1 MRNEF
6 RQGERTMKEKTAK
19 FLRGFV
25 SAVCAVVTALGGWA
39 IGFIFLPEFAAW
51 GWGAAGCVAVLVYF
65 LIFNR
70 VLMSKEKKRYED
82 MTARQAYDQSV
93 KKQQEIE
100 RDYRAA
106 ESAAFRSVFNAR
118 VMQVLVIAL
127 FFGICLFIGGT
138 RIHWAAI
145 VVVAVA
151 LLLCPLYGR
160 SIRFSCGNGRK
171 NLLSEK
177 EYPLLYETA
186 RSAAEKVGYRGR
198 IRLELAGS
206 ISVCE
211 GRNCIYIGL
220 KPAEV
225 ALLTREELYTVM
237 LHEFAHVVNVD
248 TVRGKKFGFVKDTLL
263 DDDGVI
269 FASVDQ
275 LFIGYVSVRVGLD
288 IAQYE
293 LYATRQH
300 EILADEKVRESGNGQ
315 TYINA
320 TAKTSLFMLYDGR
333 AFRETQY
340 DCYAGETPPENLE
353 SLDLEVFRSACE
365 KYGERWRKVLAD
377 ELPARVAS
385 HPTFKQRM
393 QAMGVRSYDTETA
406 ETDEKF
412 IAEQKKLLAFA
423 DRRFYEELAPQ
434 YGQVRERA
442 YLSRKEQMEKYEA
455 SVREGKV
462 LPLDELVRSMQAFYI
477 IDNEKAL
484 AVADRLLADDPD
496 SAYAHLYRGNI
507 FFDELDARCVEEFRA
522 AMRSNHQLSEY
533 CMDNIG
539 RFALLSGNEE
549 LLQEYRSQAPE
560 AVQSAD
566 DRDKETAWNKHI
578 PLRGTALPAQ
588 TLEDISRRLCE
599 MGEDCVALRAYAAD
613 FGREE
618 RPCTL
623 IAVEF
628 PKLCSVSALRK
639 NMDTLYEY
647 LDTRTEDFTL
657 FLCGRE
663 ELRAL
668 RAAGV
673 APFWES
679 EGRKSA
685 RETPQA

>member
-1 MRNEF
+1 
-6 RQGERTMKEKTAK
+6 MKERTAK

-25 SAVCAVVTALGGWA
+25 SVACAVATALGGWA
-39 IGFIFLPEFAAW
+39 VGFILLPESAAW
-51 GWGAAGCVAVLVYF
+51 GWGAAGCVAALACILCLNLVF
-65 LIFNR
+65 
-70 VLMSKEKKRYED
+70 MSKDKKRFAD
-82 MTARQAYDQSV
+82 MSARQAYDYSV
-93 KKQQEIE
+93 KMQQEIE
-100 RDYRAA
+100 KDYRAA
-106 ESAAFRSVFNAR
+106 ERAAFRSVSVAR
-118 VMQVLVIAL
+118 SMQAVVIAL
-127 FFGICLFIGGT
+127 FLGVCLFIGGT
-138 RIHWAAI
+138 RINWAVI
-145 VVVAVA
+145 PVVVVA
-151 LLLCPLYGR
+151 LLLCPFFGR
-160 SIRFSCGNGRK
+160 SVRFSCYNAAK
-171 NLLSEK
+171 NLLSEE
-177 EYPLLYETA
+177 EYPILYETA

-206 ISVCE
+206 ISVGE
-211 GRNCIYIGL
+211 ERYCICIGL
-220 KPAEV
+220 KAAEV

-248 TVRGKKFGFVKDTLL
+248 TARGKKFGFVKDTLL

-269 FASVDQ
+269 FAPVDQ
-275 LFIGYVSVRVGLD
+275 LFIGYFSVRVGMN
-288 IAQYE
+288 IALYE
-293 LYATRQH
+293 LLATRHH

-320 TAKTSLFMLYDGR
+320 TAKTSLFMLYDGHP
-333 AFRETQY
+333 FRETQY
-340 DCYAGETPPENLE
+340 DCYAEEVPPENLT

-365 KYGERWRKVLAD
+365 KYGKRWRKVLAD

-393 QAMGVRSYDTETA
+393 QAMGVDSYDTETA

-423 DRRFYEELAPQ
+423 DRRNYEELAPQ
-434 YGQVRERA
+434 YDRVREQA

-455 SVREGKV
+455 SVREGRD

-484 AVADRLLADDPD
+484 AIADRLLADNPD

-507 FFDELDARCVEEFRA
+507 FYDELDARCVEEFRA
-522 AMRSNHQLSEY
+522 AMRSNHQMSDY

-539 RFALLSGNEE
+539 RFALLSGNEA

-560 AVQSAD
+560 MSQAAD
-566 DRDKETAWNKHI
+566 DREKETSWNKKI
-578 PLRGTALPAQ
+578 PLRQSALPAE
-588 TLEDISRRLCE
+588 TLGSIAQRLRD

-613 FGREE
+613 FGRAE

-628 PKLCSVSALRK
+628 PKRCAASALGE

-647 LDTRTEDFTL
+647 LESRAEDFTL
-657 FLCGRE
+657 FLCGKE

-668 RAAGV
+668 RSAGI
-673 APFWES
+673 APFWECEGDGS
-679 EGRKSA
+679 EQ
-685 RETPQA
+685 ETSKA